1 MVDRTYFHEF
11 SRTEI
16 AALSF
21 YIFVHFSVFEI
32 DLRFNRSMFN
42 VGIFVFIKLF
52 GLFAR
57 KCSNYCS
64 FLHNCLI

>member
-42 VGIFVFIKLF
+42 VGIFVFFQVIWF
-52 GLFAR
+52 I
-57 KCSNYCS
+57 
-64 FLHNCLI
+64 CL